1 VCDYVVVVIRRQLR
15 PGAGVTGILA
25 DRIELSEV
33 GESGEVT
40 AAVGA
45 IA

>member
-1 VCDYVVVVIRRQLR
+1 VCDYVVVVIRHQLR
-15 PGAGVTGILA
+15 PGAGVSGILA

-33 GESGEVT
+33 GESGEAT
-40 AAVGA
+40 AAADA